1 MAGAPGIGGVGG
13 APPNSCPTFMPRTP
27 LLTGSRDTV
36 AAPSNSYSYAAPGL
50 MPPSVLPSYDSAGVW
65 QTLEVNAKTGV
76 PTDPDQ
82 AYVGFGVPV
91 FGCVNASAYQGVTF
105 TVTGDLGTCLL
116 QFEVVARNNNAV
128 QFGGSC
134 TATTCYGPFSAPL
147 SLGTSVVKFADMSG
161 GNPNSTLDATQIND
175 IQWQLTAPTDGVTAP
190 CAARFTVSDIAFVP

>member
-1 MAGAPGIGGVGG
+1 
-13 APPNSCPTFMPRTP
+13 
-27 LLTGSRDTV
+27 
-36 AAPSNSYSYAAPGL
+36 
-50 MPPSVLPSYDSAGVW
+50 VW